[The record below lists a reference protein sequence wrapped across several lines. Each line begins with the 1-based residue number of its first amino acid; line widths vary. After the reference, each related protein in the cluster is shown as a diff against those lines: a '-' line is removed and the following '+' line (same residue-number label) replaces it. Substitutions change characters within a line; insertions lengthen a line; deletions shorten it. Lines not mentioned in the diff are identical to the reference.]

1 MSSDETRKYIDPVE
15 GITLDGTHFKPG
27 GYGFVGELLPIG
39 DRVITE
45 SGAGLSRIWS
55 YIRAGTPFVQLT
67 AFRSHLPLAV
77 NKERNHKLLQAFRAF
92 GLSGIRVL
100 GGWNEVDRETGL
112 PRLIEEDSFFIPL
125 SDKSRLT
132 GDELAEL
139 AMMVSRQCDQD
150 AFLYGDGKFVYAFG
164 LLDIDIEPIGSYE
177 TLDTHKMEQ
186 GWSRVRGNKEKV
198 RIDPQ
203 TGQEVVKP
211 AAGQKWSW
219 SFPSKTASQAVPVGP
234 YIASKL
240 AGTHRP
246 NPKFVANDY
255 IVVPGKMA
263 GETLPW
269 QVREGFRFKGY
280 YRPSGVYQAMIMLRK
295 GTYV

>member
-1 MSSDETRKYIDPVE
+1 MSSDETRKYIDPVK

-55 YIRAGTPFVQLT
+55 YIRAATPFVQLT
-67 AFRSHLPLAV
+67 AFRSHLPLSV

-112 PRLIEEDSFFIPL
+112 PRPVEEDSFFIPL

-139 AMMVSRQCDQD
+139 AMMVSRQYDQD
-150 AFLYGDGKFVYAFG
+150 AFLFGDGKFVHVFS
-164 LLDIDIEPIGSYE
+164 LIDNDIQPIGSYE

-198 RIDPQ
+198 KIDPR
-203 TGQEVVKP
+203 TGEKIVKS

-219 SFPSKTASQAVPVGP
+219 NFPSETPSQAIPAGS
-234 YIASKL
+234 YMASRL
-240 AGTHRP
+240 AGTYMP
-246 NPKFVANDY
+246 NPKFAANDTE
-255 IVVPGKMA
+255 VPGKVV
-263 GETLPW
+263 GEPLPR

-295 GTYV
+295 GTYI

>member
-1 MSSDETRKYIDPVE
+1 MSSDETRKYIDPVK

-45 SGAGLSRIWS
+45 AGAGLSRIWS
-55 YIRAGTPFVQLT
+55 YIRAGTSFVQIT
-67 AFRSHLPLAV
+67 AFRSHLPLTV

-92 GLSGIRVL
+92 NLSSIRVL

-112 PRLIEEDSFFIPL
+112 LRPVEEDSFFIPL
-125 SDKSRLT
+125 SDQSQLT

-139 AMMVSRQCDQD
+139 ATMVSRQCDQD
-150 AFLYGDGKFVYAFG
+150 AFLYGDGEFVHVFH
-164 LLDIDIEPIGSYE
+164 LLDHDIQTIGSYE
-177 TLDTHKMEQ
+177 TLDTHMMEQ
-186 GWSRVRGNKEKV
+186 GWSRVRGNKARV
-198 RIDPQ
+198 RIDPESGV
-203 TGQEVVKP
+203 TTVKP

-219 SFPSKTASQAVPVGP
+219 SFPSETSSQAAPVGSFV
-234 YIASKL
+234 ATKL
-240 AGTHRP
+240 AGTYMP
-246 NPKFVANDY
+246 NPKFAANDTE
-255 IVVPGKMA
+255 VPGKVV
-263 GETLPW
+263 GEPLPR

-280 YRPSGVYQAMIMLRK
+280 YRPSGVYQAMLMLRK

>member
-15 GITLDGTHFKPG
+15 GITLDGTHFKGG

-39 DRVITE
+39 DRVITG

-55 YIRAGTPFVQLT
+55 YIRAGTSFVQLT
-67 AFRSHLPLAV
+67 AFRSHLLLTI

-92 GLSGIRVL
+92 NLSSIRVL

-112 PRLIEEDSFFIPL
+112 LRAVEEDSFFIPL
-125 SDKSRLT
+125 SDNSQLT

-139 AMMVSRQCDQD
+139 AMMVSRQYDQD
-150 AFLYGDGKFVYAFG
+150 AFLYGDGEFVHVFH
-164 LLDIDIEPIGSYE
+164 LLDHDIQTIGSYE

-186 GWSRVRGNKEKV
+186 GWSRVRGNKARV
-198 RIDPQ
+198 RIDPES
-203 TGQEVVKP
+203 GQEVVRP

-219 SFPSKTASQAVPVGP
+219 SLPPDMPSQAVPVDS
-234 YIASKL
+234 YMASKL

-246 NPKFVANDY
+246 NPKFAANDY
-255 IVVPGKMA
+255 IDVPGKVA
-263 GETLPW
+263 GETLPR

>member
-1 MSSDETRKYIDPVE
+1 MSSDETRKYIDPAE

-67 AFRSHLPLAV
+67 AFRSHLPLSV

-112 PRLIEEDSFFIPL
+112 PRPVEEDSFFIPL
-125 SDKSRLT
+125 SDKSQLT

-139 AMMVSRQCDQD
+139 AMMVSRQYDQD
-150 AFLYGDGKFVYAFG
+150 AFLYGDGKNVHAFD
-164 LLDIDIEPIGSYE
+164 LRDHEIEPIGSYD

-198 RIDPQ
+198 KIDPR
-203 TGQEVVKP
+203 TGEKIVKP

-219 SFPSKTASQAVPVGP
+219 SFPSETPSQAVPAGS
-234 YIASKL
+234 YMASKL
-240 AGTHRP
+240 AGTYMP
-246 NPKFVANDY
+246 NPKFAANDTE
-255 IVVPGKMA
+255 VPGKVA
-263 GETLPW
+263 GETLPR

>member
-1 MSSDETRKYIDPVE
+1 MSSDGTRKYIDPVE

-67 AFRSHLPLAV
+67 AFRSHLPLSV

-112 PRLIEEDSFFIPL
+112 PRLVEEDSIFIPL

-139 AMMVSRQCDQD
+139 AMMVSRQYDQD

-186 GWSRVRGNKEKV
+186 GWSRVRGSKEKV
-198 RIDPQ
+198 RIDPT
-203 TGQEVVKP
+203 TGEKIVKP

-219 SFPSKTASQAVPVGP
+219 SFPSETSSQAAPVGSFV
-234 YIASKL
+234 ATKL
-240 AGTHRP
+240 AGTYMP
-246 NPKFVANDY
+246 NPKFAANDTE
-255 IVVPGKMA
+255 VPGKVV
-263 GETLPW
+263 GEPLPR

-280 YRPSGVYQAMIMLRK
+280 YRPSGVYQAMLMLRK